1 MLQNATPLRKSAPW
15 PPNISD
21 EQVSFTARGTQNTM
35 HLCRSS
41 CNVPRLP
48 SFLKLLQNPHVLLI
62 FDKVHNRSRLPRKTT
77 SERAKVLR
85 IRQFFYTFCALFE
98 HLIFQKCSAVGAF
111 CRFLLRNVLR
121 ATTACTFSTSSRQ
134 NGLQFFISHL
144 ARWLRPRRFS
154 ESTFR
159 PSGATN
165 HWKNTVSRDFPTFSR
180 TCVFCLLPLSLL
192 WSSFFFSALLW
203 LFPPPLF
210 HLSILSEAWTNI
222 YIYMWVYMYTYI
234 YVYVY
239 VCIHLFICICINK

>member
-1 MLQNATPLRKSAPW
+1 
-15 PPNISD
+15 
-21 EQVSFTARGTQNTM
+21 M

-62 FDKVHNRSRLPRKTT
+62 FDKVHNRLRLPRKTT

-165 HWKNTVSRDFPTFSR
+165 HWKNTVSRDFPTLHAPASS
-180 TCVFCLLPLSLL
+180 VFCLFLFSDLLLLCSSLTLPTSAFSSVHIVGSLD
-192 WSSFFFSALLW
+192 
-203 LFPPPLF
+203 
-210 HLSILSEAWTNI
+210 E
-222 YIYMWVYMYTYI
+222 YIYMWVYMYI
-234 YVYVY
+234 Y
-239 VCIHLFICICINK
+239 ICICICICVYTFIYMYMYKYIK